1 MRCRP
6 VLATPTLPHHQAQE
20 VRIIQ
25 TMARACKLSDEQ
37 LAAEISSATAG
48 ECRVQLHTDC
58 DGRCMYVCLYI
69 HICVGMY
76 TVHIL
81 TYVCTYVHMCRYMC
95 T

>member
-1 MRCRP
+1 MRCHP

-48 ECRVQLHTDC
+48 ECRVQLHTD
-58 DGRCMYVCLYI
+58 
-69 HICVGMY
+69 
-76 TVHIL
+76 
-81 TYVCTYVHMCRYMC
+81 
-95 T
+95 